1 MMLEGGERLEQGFG
15 NGGWAGGEGDWG
27 LGWGKRGGF
36 AEELLG

>member
-1 MMLEGGERLEQGFG
+1 MLEGGERLEQGFG
-15 NGGWAGGEGDWG
+15 DGGWAGGGDWG